1 VRRVFSQ
8 NKFIVFGVPALE
20 LMPYYAN
27 TEEASSREKAA
38 NTLNELLTK
47 DVEKMNK
54 HLQSLELDLVDVHKL
69 LDDIV
74 EKPELFN
81 LKNAHEPY
89 WDACQGKCTD
99 DIDSYV
105 WWDKT
110 HLTGGIH
117 RLIANSILM
126 AGSLATETYLED
138 SVNVDTL
145 IAQPHTQF
153 KSPTYKAK
161 KNTGAFEKIIAKL
174 NKEKAAK
181 DNTYSNNGA
190 VVDQDKVNEVDGE
203 LKIEN
208 PDKAS
213 KSFIYFGIT
222 GTIIVC
228 VVFLL
233 FVKSSKRRGGG
244 NLAALSGL
252 IKNTKDR
259 GRFMPLRNLDS
270 EV

>member
-1 VRRVFSQ
+1 MFSQ
-8 NKFIVFGVPALE
+8 NKFIVFGVPPLE

-27 TEEASSREKAA
+27 TEEAPSREHAA

-74 EKPELFN
+74 EKPELFD
-81 LKNAHEPY
+81 LKNAVEPY
-89 WDACQGKCTD
+89 WDVCQGKCTD
-99 DIDSYV
+99 EMDTYV

-126 AGSLATETYLED
+126 AGSLAPETYLED
-138 SVNVDTL
+138 DVDVDKL
-145 IAQPHTQF
+145 LEKPHSHY
-153 KSPTYKAK
+153 KSPKYKAK
-161 KNTGAFEKIIAKL
+161 KNTGAMDKIIQKL
-174 NKEKAAK
+174 NDEKAAK
-181 DNTYSNNGA
+181 EGGKPGSGHSNA
-190 VVDQDKVNEVDGE
+190 EEDISEVDGE
-203 LKIEN
+203 LKIQN

-213 KSFIYFGIT
+213 RSFIFFGII
-222 GTIIVC
+222 GTIIVS
-228 VVFLL
+228 VGFFL
-233 FVKSSKRRGGG
+233 FVKSKRRAGGQ
-244 NLAALSGL
+244 LAALSGL
-252 IKNTKDR
+252 LKNKSGGGDR